1 MITILGVNKMKHM
14 YIVDYDDGNILR
26 GKVDAWIG
34 ENEESILEV
43 IDIDYS
49 QQGNLYL
56 AVVSYLERE
65 EDGRLRFMNMLI

>member
-1 MITILGVNKMKHM
+1 M

-26 GKVDAWIG
+26 EKVDEWIG

-49 QQGNLYL
+49 KQGNLYL
-56 AVVSYLERE
+56 AVVSYLERK
-65 EDGRLRFMNMLI
+65 DN

>member
-1 MITILGVNKMKHM
+1 MKHM

-26 GKVDAWIG
+26 EKVDAWIG

-65 EDGRLRFMNMLI
+65 EDN

>member
-1 MITILGVNKMKHM
+1 M
-14 YIVDYDDGNILR
+14 YIVDYDDGAILKE
-26 GKVDAWIG
+26 KVEAWIG

-56 AVVSYLERE
+56 AVVTYLERE
-65 EDGRLRFMNMLI
+65 NN